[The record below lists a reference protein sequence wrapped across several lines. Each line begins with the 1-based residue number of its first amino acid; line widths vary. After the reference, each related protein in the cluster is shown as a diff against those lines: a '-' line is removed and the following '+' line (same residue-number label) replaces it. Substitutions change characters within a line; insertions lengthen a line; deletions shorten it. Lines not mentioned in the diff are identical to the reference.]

1 MEKDKTKSKE
11 IKKMKLAKSL
21 SLTGLS
27 VIIVVSSG
35 SYSAKAGLINSSFE
49 DPFLGNRRTLH
60 FFNAEITQDAIPGW
74 KTTDSHIEVWAN
86 EFGGVPSYEGTQHA
100 EINAHINGS
109 LFQELS
115 GIAAGKRLG
124 FEFAHRARVGTD
136 VMKLTITDLGI
147 DNLFATKDDTE
158 LFAKNYSATTEN
170 WLFHTS
176 ELEKPIFTL
185 GNDMRFSYSAVS
197 TGSGNNSVGNF
208 LDAADFFVVDNKAR
222 IPEPSTILGLLVFGG
237 VRILSSRKET
247 EKRHN

>member
-1 MEKDKTKSKE
+1 
-11 IKKMKLAKSL
+11 MKLAKSL
-21 SLTGLS
+21 SLIGLS

-35 SYSAKAGLINSSFE
+35 SYSAKAGLVNSSFE
-49 DPFLGNRRTLH
+49 DPSLGNRRTFILK
-60 FFNAEITQDAIPGW
+60 TQDAVPGW

-86 EFGGVPSYEGTQHA
+86 EYGRVPSYEGTQHA
-100 EINAHINGS
+100 EINANMNGS
-109 LFQELS
+109 LFQAVS
-115 GIAAGKRLG
+115 GIAAGKRVR

-136 VMKLTITDLGI
+136 VMNLTITDLGI

-158 LFAKNYSATTEN
+158 LFAKNYSVTTEN

-185 GNDMRFSYSAVS
+185 GNDMRFAYSAVS
-197 TGSGNNSVGNF
+197 TGSGYKGVGNF
-208 LDAADFFVVDNKAR
+208 LDAADFVVEVVHDNTST

-247 EKRHN
+247 EKRHNC